1 MHSSIT
7 IGSCSGSKHPDATS
21 ELHLHC
27 ECYGDALGDDIRHM
41 GDRKRHLLKINTEET
56 TTLILNPEKTKL
68 HRQVGYRRL
77 GGRNVV
83 G

>member
-1 MHSSIT
+1 MVMHLVM
-7 IGSCSGSKHPDATS
+7 TS
-21 ELHLHC
+21 VIW
-27 ECYGDALGDDIRHM
+27 AIV
-41 GDRKRHLLKINTEET
+41 RHLLKINTKKT

-68 HRQVGYRRL
+68 HRQVGYKRL